1 MLGDD
6 KNSGNNIR
14 CGERGLNVR
23 WRECE
28 RRTEK
33 AKEGEWE
40 RLEWRMKG
48 IKMVGKR
55 MRERM
60 WRKRERDDLK
70 FKWSREDKTTQID
83 MGV

>member
-6 KNSGNNIR
+6 NNAGNNIR
-14 CGERGLNVR
+14 CRERGLNVR

-40 RLEWRMKG
+40 RLE
-48 IKMVGKR
+48 
-55 MRERM
+55 
-60 WRKRERDDLK
+60 
-70 FKWSREDKTTQID
+70 
-83 MGV
+83 

>member
-40 RLEWRMKG
+40 RLE
-48 IKMVGKR
+48 
-55 MRERM
+55 
-60 WRKRERDDLK
+60 
-70 FKWSREDKTTQID
+70 
-83 MGV
+83 